1 MVNGG
6 RGEPEERDCMWQKG
20 VVALQKKS
28 GRGSQPPQQPQ
39 EQKIWTS
46 KYLFQN
52 CMLPMLG
59 TWAYLY
65 LLLRKMVCQL
75 IYYSL
80 CLPLHLLLLL
90 IRVTVH
96 FVPWKM
102 KLLLLGFCMFTAVS
116 VTRLHKG
123 MLIIQIS
130 VLYLGCLWQWWW
142 AKLLF

>member
-1 MVNGG
+1 
-6 RGEPEERDCMWQKG
+6 
-20 VVALQKKS
+20 
-28 GRGSQPPQQPQ
+28 
-39 EQKIWTS
+39 
-46 KYLFQN
+46 
-52 CMLPMLG
+52 MLPMLR

-102 KLLLLGFCMFTAVS
+102 KLLLLGFCMFSAVS
-116 VTRLHKG
+116 VPRLHKG

-130 VLYLGCLWQWWW
+130 VLYLGCR
-142 AKLLF
+142 